1 MGTGTGRRRT
11 ALAGMIGN
19 VLEWYDFAV
28 YGFFAATIGK
38 HYFPSDDPRVSVV
51 AAFGVFAIGFLAR
64 PVGGLERVEPEARRL
79 GADLQ
84 LRLPEVI

>member
-38 HYFPSDDPRVSVV
+38 HYFPSDDPRVSVD

-64 PVGGLERVEPEARRL
+64 PAGAVILGHL
-79 GADLQ
+79 GA
-84 LRLPEVI
+84 